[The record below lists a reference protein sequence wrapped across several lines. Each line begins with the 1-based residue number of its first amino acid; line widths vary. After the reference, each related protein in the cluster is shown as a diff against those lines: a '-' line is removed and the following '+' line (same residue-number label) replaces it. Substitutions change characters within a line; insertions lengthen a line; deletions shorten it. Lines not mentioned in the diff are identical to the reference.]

1 LLDVEGKDKLTFS
14 DLRKISDAMKYKLSD
29 DEIQEVIRTV
39 TGGNK
44 KDITWDQF
52 NTYLTSKVEKK
63 NLNA

>member
-1 LLDVEGKDKLTFS
+1 
-14 DLRKISDAMKYKLSD
+14 MKYKLSD

-63 NLNA
+63 NLNAWILEVFLCLNQEKNFE

>member
-1 LLDVEGKDKLTFS
+1 MDVEGKDKLTFS

-39 TGGNK
+39 TGSNK